1 MDRTEQ
7 RKRAERLRALHHGAR
22 ILVLVNVWDVASAL
36 VVQQAGLPA
45 LATSSSAV
53 SSALGYPDGE
63 RIAVDEVLSAS
74 ARIAARVSVP
84 LSADLEGGYA
94 RALDGLTDIAC
105 RLIDTGAV
113 GLNLEDSVG
122 ATGTLLDMPDAV
134 KRVRAVRRATD
145 EAGVPLVIN
154 ARTDV
159 FLEDAQG
166 GKAAYREAVRR
177 LSAYREAGADCLFPI
192 GVRDA
197 ATIEALVRDLE
208 GPVNIL
214 AGPGAPTIPE
224 LDAMGV
230 ARVSLGGGPQR
241 AALRTLANV
250 AGEATSA
257 GTYASLEGAFTHRE
271 LDDLVAATWPDGGS

>member
-122 ATGTLLDMPDAV
+122 ATGALLDMPDAV

-224 LDAMGV
+224 LHAMGV